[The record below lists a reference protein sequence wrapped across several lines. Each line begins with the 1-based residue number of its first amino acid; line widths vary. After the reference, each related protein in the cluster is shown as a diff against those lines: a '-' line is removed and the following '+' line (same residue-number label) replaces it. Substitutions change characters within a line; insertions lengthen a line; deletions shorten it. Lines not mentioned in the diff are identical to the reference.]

1 MKKSRG
7 MQRTRGSETALVM
20 DYVEDEIDTSKWF
33 CPRDPW
39 VVKHRRACSRALK
52 RLLDGTLAKKSFRRW
67 LGDAIEGARSRIDHD
82 PTWLD
87 EFPEFAWV
95 RDAKDAPSSC
105 RGSINAKVFEMLR
118 DPDARSQ
125 YRVICHD
132 CSAEG
137 H

>member
-1 MKKSRG
+1 
-7 MQRTRGSETALVM
+7 MQRTRDSETALVM
-20 DYVEDEIDTSKWF
+20 DYFEDEIDTSKWF

-87 EFPEFAWV
+87 DFPEFAWV
-95 RDAKDAPSSC
+95 RDAKDAPSSR